1 MFSPVQAREEAGECW
16 RCGGPLA
23 EQYSQRRV
31 TEAVTGLVRL
41 EAGGS
46 VRAVFRQESL
56 ASLHLGRWMVLV
68 FGVAVVRAG
77 DIMLEVASLELCP
90 ATLATAPSCSPAL
103 DKLFRDRRES
113 PWSFVLSLA
122 YILGQEVAPRGLFFQ
137 LRLGLLLSLASRDT
151 RRINVLGV
159 GEEDGVAARV
169 MRQCLAAA
177 SCGLVYTAAASLCGD
192 TLTRGR
198 GQVPLVTAGQL
209 HLAQQ
214 GVLYIDQVPLLLL
227 LSPISSHHPSDA
239 QVTQVRPAARDSLV
253 RAVESGEVVSPL
265 LGRGQQLTA
274 AVGSSVSSNQQL

>member
-68 FGVAVVRAG
+68 FGVSVVRAG
-77 DIMLEVASLELCP
+77 DIMIEVASLELCP
-90 ATLATAPSCSPAL
+90 ATLATAPSCSPSL

-169 MRQCLAAA
+169 MRQCLAAD

-227 LSPISSHHPSDA
+227 LCLLFYYLLSPSLPCIA

-274 AVGSSVSSNQQL
+274 AVWS